1 MSKQTDL
8 INIPDAITV
17 SGSNVGIGTSS
28 PNRNL
33 HVSGGAGDVA
43 FGITNAATGTAS
55 SDGFSITVENPTP
68 DVAIRQRE
76 NNNMKFLTNNTE
88 RMRILSGGGIT
99 FNGDTAAANALND
112 YEEGTFTPIIT
123 VFSGTNPTLSYGR
136 QQGVYIK
143 VGDLVYVSMIIDVN
157 SASNLGSG
165 FLQIG
170 PLPFAIRSGEEA
182 EGVSN
187 TSSIT
192 PARGNHVSTG
202 CHSIVQTQMGFLTS
216 NNGAGWSWET
226 TSIMPTSACAF
237 RISTTY
243 RV

>member
-112 YEEGTFTPIIT
+112 YEEGTWT
-123 VFSGTNPTLSYGR
+123 PTLGGSAVYNI
-136 QQGVYIK
+136 QQGTYTK
-143 VGDLVYVSMIIDVN
+143 
-157 SASNLGSG
+157 
-165 FLQIG
+165 IG
-170 PLPFAIRSGEEA
+170 RVVTINFGIRP
-182 EGVSN
+182 
-187 TSSIT
+187 SSIGT
-192 PARGNHVSTG
+192 GST
-202 CHSIVQTQMGFLTS
+202 
-216 NNGAGWSWET
+216 
-226 TSIMPTSACAF
+226 F
-237 RISTTY
+237 RISGIPFPHLSGYSTGLSIAFYDGVSTTTVGVTGEVY
-243 RV
+243 NSVIDLYPKTTATSGISNTTAFFQSNARFYASATYITSQ